1 MTPPEPAA
9 GGLDGA
15 GVPAG
20 ADPRGD
26 GGGGSGEGGGSDDGG
41 DAGCSNAR
49 GSGDDIA
56 VEPIEHTADAGF
68 IVTAPSLPRLLTACA
83 QQMMRLAWPEGEIRP
98 VVTRTVETAGH
109 DLVELLVNWL
119 AEINALGALR
129 REVYGRFAVDELSVA
144 PAACRLR
151 GRAEGEPI
159 DPARHAAGREIKAVT
174 FHQAEAGATGGGRWR
189 ARVIFDL

>member
-9 GGLDGA
+9 GGPDGA

-26 GGGGSGEGGGSDDGG
+26 GGGGSGEGGDGGSSNDGG
-41 DAGCSNAR
+41 D
-49 GSGDDIA
+49 DDIA

-144 PAACRLR
+144 PDACRLR

-159 DPARHAAGREIKAVT
+159 DPARHAAGPEIKAVT